1 MDNRRSPPVATA
13 EYAVSTFSLDTD
25 RTSYNLALGWARE
38 GLTVDPDSVRAE
50 EWINSFVR
58 AAVDLADRQA
68 DRLRRERSGAYN
80 YIVLFSDGGANVKSA
95 DPFAILRG
103 RRSGGR

>member
-1 MDNRRSPPVATA
+1 M
-13 EYAVSTFSLDTD
+13 
-25 RTSYNLALGWARE
+25 
-38 GLTVDPDSVRAE
+38 
-50 EWINSFVR
+50 R
-58 AAVDLADRQA
+58 AAVDLAGRQA